1 MKPSP
6 FTYHRPASVGE
17 AVATLA
23 ELGGDGKVLAG
34 GQSLVPLMSMRLS
47 APDHLVDI
55 NGLAELD
62 TVEATDG
69 TVRIGAGARQ
79 ARVERDAAVREA
91 VPLLGRALANVAHPT
106 IRNRGTVVGS
116 LVHAD
121 PSAELPAVLLLLGG
135 TMELRSPDGVRDV
148 AAADFFLGPMST
160 SVRPGEL
167 AVAAR
172 LPCQPAGSG
181 TAFVEVSRRHGD
193 FALCGV
199 GAVADTDADGAIT
212 SARVALVGVGGT
224 AVVVDLTPAVRGSG
238 GDLDPSARDGLVDE
252 QIDPEGDIHATA
264 DYRRQLARVLTGRAL
279 EQAVAGARSGGRRR

>member
-1 MKPSP
+1 LKPSP

-23 ELGGDGKVLAG
+23 GLGGSGKVLAG

-47 APDHLVDI
+47 APDHLIDI

-62 TVEATDG
+62 MVEVTDG

-79 ARVERDAAVREA
+79 ARVERDPAVREA
-91 VPLLGRALANVAHPT
+91 VPLLGQALANVAHPT

-135 TMELRSPDGVRDV
+135 TMELRFPDGVREV

-160 SVRPGEL
+160 AVRPGEL

-172 LPCQPAGSG
+172 FPRQPAGSG
-181 TAFVEVSRRHGD
+181 SAFVEVSRRHGD

-199 GAVADTDADGAIT
+199 AAVAVTDPDGAIT

-224 AVVVDLTPAVRGSG
+224 AVVVDVTPAVRGSG
-238 GDLDPSARDGLVDE
+238 GDLDPSARDGLVDGHV
-252 QIDPEGDIHATA
+252 DPEGDIHATA

-279 EQAVAGARSGGRRR
+279 EQAVVGARNGGRRR

>member
-6 FTYHRPASVGE
+6 FTYHRPTSVGE
-17 AVATLA
+17 AVSTLA
-23 ELGGDGKVLAG
+23 GLGASGKVLAG

-62 TVEATDG
+62 TVEVSDG
-69 TVRIGAGARQ
+69 QVRIGAGARQ
-79 ARVERDAAVREA
+79 ARVERDAVVRDT
-91 VPLLGRALANVAHPT
+91 VPLLGQALVNVAHPT

-135 TMELRSPDGVRDV
+135 VMELRSPDGVREV
-148 AAADFFLGPMST
+148 AATDFFLGPMST
-160 SVRPGEL
+160 AARPGDL

-172 LPCQPAGSG
+172 FPCQPPGSG
-181 TAFVEVSRRHGD
+181 TSFVEVSRRHGD
-193 FALCGV
+193 FALCGAA
-199 GAVADTDADGAIT
+199 AVAVTGPDGAIS

-224 AVVVDLTPAVRGSG
+224 AVVVDMTPAVRGSG
-238 GDLDPSARDGLVDE
+238 GDLDPSVRDGLVDE
-252 QIDPEGDIHATA
+252 HVDPEGDIHATA
-264 DYRRQLARVLTGRAL
+264 DYRRELARVVTGRAL
-279 EQAVAGARSGGRRR
+279 EQAVGRARDGGRRR